1 MGLYTEGH
9 EEYYNSKGIEVPSV
23 TTILKLLNK
32 PAIPRWANSLGF
44 KHLSYDKTL
53 EESAHYGTN
62 VHNALDAY
70 FKNVK
75 YIPELKYSDE
85 ELKIRTS
92 LYHFF
97 SWKNKHELNT
107 ILNEKK
113 LVGEEYGGTLD
124 WYGEIDGKL
133 TILDFKTSKDFNA
146 SMFLQLSAYT
156 HLIEEYSSYKVEQV
170 AILILNYKNP
180 KFKFKIL
187 SKEEIEPYFGVFN
200 DLQKLFGKVY
210 SLDKINK
217 EKKINTI
224 L

>member
-1 MGLYTEGH
+1 M
-9 EEYYNSKGIEVPSV
+9 SKSRCEI
-23 TTILKLLNK
+23 
-32 PAIPRWANSLGF
+32 WF
-44 KHLSYDKTL
+44 
-53 EESAHYGTN
+53 
-62 VHNALDAY
+62 
-70 FKNVK
+70 
-75 YIPELKYSDE
+75 
-85 ELKIRTS
+85 LKIESTE
-92 LYHFF
+92 FF
-97 SWKNKHELNT
+97 SSNRYPGIIKSKIDQRSRRLFSIGVPVKASLWLAFNCFT
-107 ILNEKK
+107 F
-113 LVGEEYGGTLD
+113 LV
-124 WYGEIDGKL
+124 
-133 TILDFKTSKDFNA
+133 FNA

>member
-1 MGLYTEGH
+1 M
-9 EEYYNSKGIEVPSV
+9 
-23 TTILKLLNK
+23 
-32 PAIPRWANSLGF
+32 
-44 KHLSYDKTL
+44 
-53 EESAHYGTN
+53 
-62 VHNALDAY
+62 
-70 FKNVK
+70 
-75 YIPELKYSDE
+75 
-85 ELKIRTS
+85 
-92 LYHFF
+92 
-97 SWKNKHELNT
+97 NT